1 MYHKIFLAV
10 ILMLSVLNAFVFWCC
25 IRMGAREDKRMGI
38 KDRDCRFGSAGGT
51 HYEQKRMQ

>member
-25 IRMGAREDKRMGI
+25 IRMGGREDKRMGI
-38 KDRDCRFGSAGGT
+38 KDWDYRFRSAGGT

>member
-1 MYHKIFLAV
+1 MYHKIFLAA

-25 IRMGAREDKRMGI
+25 IRMGAKEDQRMGI
-38 KDRDCRFGSAGGT
+38 KDRDCRSWSGRRT